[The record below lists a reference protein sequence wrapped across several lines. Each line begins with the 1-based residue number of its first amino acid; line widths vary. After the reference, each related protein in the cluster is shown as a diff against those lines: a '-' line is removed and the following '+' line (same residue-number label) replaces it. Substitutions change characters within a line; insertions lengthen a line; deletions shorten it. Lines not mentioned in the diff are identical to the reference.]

1 MTKLTKEDVFG
12 PTILPGFNG
21 VGEINLE
28 EFVGKLNIPE
38 LEGYEFSHLG
48 SLDLQVDVDESD
60 EKWLNDAI
68 REEGNTD
75 DRIEQLENNYEIK
88 GYLTSYEPGMGTETD
103 PIDGRGRAIAGKR
116 NGEKKIPWLYYK
128 KVSKG
133 EKNRISNGVLQNL
146 KHDPATKGTRADVIK
161 AGVYLIKLGEL
172 ENNAGSIVYWLKNSL
187 KINTAF
193 NERNMTLIANGIKK
207 QADAG
212 EDVVRVQKRKL
223 WEEWV
228 LKNLNKKIDD
238 KKVFLFSVDN
248 DAYICRCLCQ
258 AILESAVHGRSP
270 AEIILYTNK
279 TLPTD
284 AREKLNK
291 FVNELEKYVYSAYTL
306 VERDQDCEYKKKFQ
320 TLKPYTILGA
330 LPQFIVDHKDEY
342 HGRVLVKLEDY

>member
-1 MTKLTKEDVFG
+1 MTKLTREDIFG

-28 EFVGKLNIPE
+28 NFIDQLDIPE
-38 LEGYEFSHLG
+38 LKGYEFSHLG

-116 NGEKKIPWLYYK
+116 RGEKKIPWLYYK

-133 EKNRISNGVLQNL
+133 EKSRISSGVLQNL

-161 AGVYLIKLGEL
+161 AGVYLIRLGEL
-172 ENNAGSIVYWLKNSL
+172 DNNATSIINWLKDSL
-187 KINTAF
+187 KISQSF
-193 NERNMTLIANGIKK
+193 NERNITLIADGIKK

-223 WEEWV
+223 WEEWIF
-228 LKNLNKKIDD
+228 KNLNKKVDD
-238 KKVFLFSVDN
+238 KKNIFIF
-248 DAYICRCLCQ
+248 CR
-258 AILESAVHGRSP
+258 
-270 AEIILYTNK
+270 
-279 TLPTD
+279 
-284 AREKLNK
+284 
-291 FVNELEKYVYSAYTL
+291 
-306 VERDQDCEYKKKFQ
+306 
-320 TLKPYTILGA
+320 
-330 LPQFIVDHKDEY
+330 
-342 HGRVLVKLEDY
+342 